1 MRCAPAASREV
12 RYTHPVPKLLIA
24 TTNPGKTAEL
34 RGLLAGCGWEVVTPD
49 ELGITIDVEESGET
63 YHDNARIK
71 ALEGAR
77 LSGLVTLADDSGIEI
92 EALGGGPGVRSARY
106 IRPDATYEERFA
118 EIEKALAG
126 RADSERAARFVA
138 VIAIADPRT
147 GKVRFGE
154 GSIAGVVSPEAR
166 GENGF
171 GYDPIFWSVPQNAT
185 TAELPDHEKAIIS
198 HRARAI
204 ANARQIL
211 LELLHEY
218 ADPDPTYSR
227 VSR

>member
-1 MRCAPAASREV
+1 MPR
-12 RYTHPVPKLLIA
+12 LLIA
-24 TTNPGKTAEL
+24 TTNPGKIAEL
-34 RGLLAGCGWEVVTPD
+34 RGLLDGCGWDVVTPD
-49 ELGITIDVEESGET
+49 ELGITIDVEEIGET

-71 ALEGAR
+71 AGEGAR

-92 EALGGGPGVRSARY
+92 QALDGGPGVRSARY
-106 IRPDATYEERFA
+106 LGPDATYQERFA

-126 RADSERAARFVA
+126 LPDSERAARFVA
-138 VIAIADPRT
+138 VIAIADPHT
-147 GKVRFGE
+147 GEVRFGE
-154 GSIAGVVSPEAR
+154 GSIAGVVSPRAR

-185 TAELPDHEKAIIS
+185 TAELPEHQKAIIS

-211 LELLHEY
+211 LELLHVY
-218 ADPDPTYSR
+218 KDRDPTYTR
-227 VSR
+227 TVR